1 MSKRFTI
8 FSAACLAVYALSAP
22 VFAADTA
29 SGPTMIEGVSNG
41 VTSKYDKN
49 CLDIAHKNAKDD
61 IKGNSSDH
69 SGFKCYKD
77 GKVFDCSSIREDS
90 QTQKAE
96 DEWKEL
102 EKKCN
107 VAATCKYGGKL
118 TADEECACYEPPK
131 CEATCERGTGTPR
144 GDGTQACNC
153 DYTFSFTVGH
163 TQNGFSSFSS
173 PSRMTHIYGTI
184 NGQTASGTYPGT
196 INVTYTVEWRR
207 RGSHFGVSTSRYT
220 NVRIGGLT
228 SDKEIVMTIN
238 GRTAT
243 FSGGYGYGYDV
254 FGLSDKVGQV
264 VTGSFYI
271 K

>member
-8 FSAACLAVYALSAP
+8 FSATCLAVYALSAP

-77 GKVFDCSSIREDS
+77 GKVIDCSSIREDS

-163 TQNGFSSFSS
+163 THTERNTW
-173 PSRMTHIYGTI
+173 RHKRTTDTYGTT

-196 INVTYTVEWRR
+196 INVTYTYTRTKLSSW
-207 RGSHFGVSTSRYT
+207 GGHTTSSRYT
-220 NVRIGGLT
+220 NVSIGGLT

-238 GRTAT
+238 GQTAT
-243 FSGGYGYGYDV
+243 FPGGYNFDV
-254 FGLSDKVGQV
+254 FGLSGKVGQV

>member
-77 GKVFDCSSIREDS
+77 GKVIDCSSIREDS

-153 DYTFSFTVGH
+153 DYTFTFTVGY
-163 TQNGFSSFSS
+163 TRTDRNSSWDRTTTLTF
-173 PSRMTHIYGTI
+173 GTT

-196 INVTYTVEWRR
+196 INVTYTYKRTVPSSNW
-207 RGSHFGVSTSRYT
+207 GGNTTTSRYT
-220 NVRIGGLT
+220 NVSIGGLT

-238 GRTAT
+238 GRTVT
-243 FSGGYGYGYDV
+243 FPGVNFSDV
-254 FGLSDKVGQV
+254 FGLRDKVGQV